1 MGWFLSYN
9 QKIFFT
15 DEMLMSNTPKHND
28 KYLKDYRK
36 KLRNNLTPAEAKL
49 WTLLKCKQL
58 EGRKF
63 RRQHSIDNFIVDFYC
78 PKEKLVIE
86 LDGEVHFNPVSEE
99 KDAQRDS
106 ILKNYGITVLRFEN
120 KMIFEQQ
127 DMVLNA
133 IKEKFTR

>member
-1 MGWFLSYN
+1 
-9 QKIFFT
+9 
-15 DEMLMSNTPKHND
+15 MSNTPKHND

-86 LDGEVHFNPVSEE
+86 LDGEVHNNILTEE
-99 KDAQRDS
+99 KDNVRD
-106 ILKNYGITVLRFEN
+106 LKLKSYGITILRFEN
-120 KMIFEQQ
+120 KMVFEQQ

-133 IKEKFTR
+133 IKEKFAK